1 MSQEYKIQLGID
13 FNDGELKNI
22 KKQLT
27 GLTNDTHRIRIDIDN
42 SRLLKQVAHA
52 KRELRGLNDLG
63 GSKGNSPTLKMDT
76 ESVENA
82 LNRVANSIDE
92 IRASLNTLDGK
103 SGMQSLVASVNQ
115 IASALGK
122 ATDESETL
130 IKTLSALG
138 KKDFSF
144 NIDLKLGGGSNSFSN
159 TAAYGDYVRRTAV
172 PELRKQ
178 AESMMKAIREQYK
191 DEFFSWQSDEYIL
204 DTLSRRKSYTPARSV
219 GIIQKEMLDGRN
231 LSKQMAAHSE
241 FISLLEEIGNFSG
254 VDMSSVS
261 SGFTRTKDEII
272 QNAFDIQ
279 SGVKTATEGVEES
292 AKKLK
297 NIFGTSIDADSL
309 SAQLTPIVE
318 KLEEIRIALNNLS
331 NADSLGGL
339 TVSFDKLSGTLE
351 TLLANA
357 KQVQDVLGAGG
368 INTDVSTGAQESANA
383 VVKAEE
389 RKQQAIK
396 ETRRLISDS
405 AQSAIDAVTSKSI
418 DTAFEVDKSDS
429 DAFRR
434 EMENLVSQWTNAKG
448 KLSDIKI
455 GTESFYDK
463 DANRYIEKITR
474 AQVTYNNE
482 LGETIKKNIALRK
495 IGEEQTGVKYDKK
508 TKKNVPVYEPI
519 YGFVETTGQYSKSL
533 GKTKTQTDAFIKQQ
547 KQAVASLTN
556 QINQMNRAAADQ
568 NAARPIK
575 LESHLTSL
583 ADKYNEITSAI
594 QRMESAS
601 SDTFV
606 DEQNNVKK
614 LISEFKSLVSE
625 YKNAENV
632 STKMKGTDF
641 ASGLKIATNDLEK
654 FKAEAKGFSVD
665 MSKLDIGSVV
675 DASSLNNFNDKLRI
689 ARSELAKVKSETAA
703 ANRNEKVGI
712 NVSGLQSKIADLQ
725 RISPEINEFETN
737 VKGAEVTVES
747 LLNDLGRV
755 KTQGDFSVVNSKFR
769 AFSDAAKAAGIAVS
783 ETASKTKN
791 ELAKQIKIDLKTGEF
806 KTQISSIEQDA
817 KKLSGAYREIDGS
830 ITRLNQALSNMKTA
844 AAQGDVDGLI
854 KSYKEY
860 EATLKAVENQIDQ
873 NRMAEKNATDLTKL
887 NQKKQSLSLEMK
899 NWLKDNSAAAQDF
912 GARIRELQM
921 QIDACDDSSL
931 GNLRREFQNI
941 KKEAQL
947 AGKTTKTV
955 GDRIKEQFA
964 QYSTYLGVAEM
975 FMWAEQGL
983 RDMFEQ
989 VKLIDSA
996 MTELKKVTN
1005 ETDATYNKF
1014 LTNAGSRAKEIGTT
1028 VDGLVNSTA
1037 DFARLGYEFADA
1049 QGLAEVA
1056 NIYAVV
1062 GDDIDSVE
1070 TATQSLISTL
1080 TAFKNEA
1087 GDLSDSDF
1095 ALSIVDK
1102 MNEVSNNF
1110 AISSGGLGDALQRSA
1125 SSMMAANN
1133 SLDETIALITAA
1145 NTVVQDPDSVGT
1157 AFKTISMRMKIHCPQ

>member
-1 MSQEYKIQLGID
+1 MSQEYKIQLGIN
-13 FNDGELKNI
+13 FNDSELKNV

-27 GLTNDTHRIRIDIDN
+27 NLTNDTHRIRIDIDN

-52 KRELRGLNDLG
+52 KKELRSLNDLG
-63 GSKGNSPTLKMDT
+63 SSKGNVPALNINTK
-76 ESVENA
+76 SVEGA
-82 LNRVANSIDE
+82 LNRVADSIDE
-92 IRASLNTLDGK
+92 IRMSLNTLDGK

-138 KKDFSF
+138 KKDFSV
-144 NIDLKLGGGSNSFSN
+144 NLGINMGGTNN
-159 TAAYGDYVRRTAV
+159 PIARNAAYGNKVRSETLPQLKQQAEALVKYVNDYYKTSYN
-172 PELRKQ
+172 ELEALQKLVHGTKLGTGDFYQNFLFGEDSVASRMSGGSLAGQMQAFKQFIDMFKQ
-178 AESMMKAIREQYK
+178 AASLKGLKLDPVTSQFSKSADELIK
-191 DEFFSWQSDEYIL
+191 DAQ
-204 DTLSRRKSYTPARSV
+204 
-219 GIIQKEMLDGRN
+219 
-231 LSKQMAAHSE
+231 
-241 FISLLEEIGNFSG
+241 
-254 VDMSSVS
+254 
-261 SGFTRTKDEII
+261 
-272 QNAFDIQ
+272 DIQ
-279 SGVKTATEGVEES
+279 SGANEAKEGFE
-292 AKKLK
+292 KLK
-297 NIFGTSIDADSL
+297 GIFSGSGVDADAL
-309 SAQLTPIVE
+309 TAQLTPIVE
-318 KLEEIRIALNNLS
+318 KLEEIRIAINNLS
-331 NADSLGGL
+331 NSDSLGGL
-339 TVSFDKLSGTLE
+339 TASFDKLSGTLE

-357 KQVQDVLGAGG
+357 RQVQDVLGAGE
-368 INTDVSTGAQESANA
+368 INTDVSTGAQETANT
-383 VVKAEE
+383 VVQAEE

-495 IGEEQTGVKYDKK
+495 IGEEQTGTKYDKK

-575 LESHLTSL
+575 LDSHLTSL
-583 ADKYNEITSAI
+583 ANKYNEITSAI

-632 STKMKGTDF
+632 STKMKGTDLQ
-641 ASGLKIATNDLEK
+641 SGVNIALNDLKK
-654 FKAEAKGFSVD
+654 FKADAKDYPQLASTIN
-665 MSKLDIGSVV
+665 KLQESLNKVGDT
-675 DASSLNNFNDKLRI
+675 SSLNKFNDQLRV
-689 ARSELAKVKSETAA
+689 ARSELAKIKSETVAS
-703 ANRNEKVGI
+703 NRSEKVGI
-712 NVSGLQSKIADLQ
+712 NVSGLQSKIADIQ
-725 RISPEINEFETN
+725 RISPEINEFKTN
-737 VKGAEVTVES
+737 IKGAETTVES
-747 LLNDLGRV
+747 LLNDLSRV
-755 KTQGDFSVVNSKFR
+755 KTQGDFSTVNSKFR
-769 AFSDAAKAAGIAVS
+769 AFTEAAKSAGIAVS
-783 ETASKTKN
+783 EVASKTKN
-791 ELAKQIKIDLKTGEF
+791 ELAKQIKIDLQTGEF
-806 KTQISSIEQDA
+806 KTQVNGIEQDA
-817 KKLSGAYREIDGS
+817 KKLSGTYKEIDGS
-830 ITRLNQALSNMKTA
+830 IAKLNQALSNMKTA

-899 NWLKDNSAAAQDF
+899 NWLKDNSAAAKDF
-912 GARIRELQM
+912 GARIRELQA

-964 QYSTYLGVAEM
+964 QYSTYLGVAEI

-989 VKLIDSA
+989 VKSIDSA

-1028 VDGLVNSTA
+1028 IDGLVNSTA

-1102 MNEVSNNF
+1102 MNEVANNF

-1145 NTVVQDPDSVGT
+1145 
-1157 AFKTISMRMKIHCPQ
+1157 M

>member
-1 MSQEYKIQLGID
+1 MAEDYKISLGVQLD
-13 FNDGELKNI
+13 
-22 KKQLT
+22 T
-27 GLTNDTHRIRIDIDN
+27 SGLRN
-42 SRLLKQVAHA
+42 
-52 KRELRGLNDLG
+52 
-63 GSKGNSPTLKMDT
+63 
-76 ESVENA
+76 
-82 LNRVANSIDE
+82 E
-92 IRASLNTLDGK
+92 INKLDGK
-103 SGMQSLVASVNQ
+103 EKIKLGVDVKVNDIKERISAYNKNANNAKLKLGVKLDTDDLKRQINQLNLGGTGKGTNKGVAIPVNTQSLETSLKEVKGIISSIQSAIGNVGDGSEMKPLLSSVNQ
-115 IASALGK
+115 IADALGK
-122 ATDESETL
+122 VGDETQNVISAL
-130 IKTLSALG
+130 NALG
-138 KKDFSF
+138 KKDFSV
-144 NIDLKLGGGSNSFSN
+144 NLGLNVGGGSNSFSN
-159 TAAYGDYVRRTAV
+159 TAVYGDYVRRKAV

-178 AESMMKAIREQYK
+178 AESMMNAIREQYK
-191 DEFFSWQSDEYIL
+191 DEFFSWQSDEYVL
-204 DTLSRRKSYTPARSV
+204 DTLARRKSYSPAKSV
-219 GIIQKEMLDGRN
+219 GLLQKEMIDGRN

-241 FISLLEEIGNFSG
+241 FINLVKDIGDLSG
-254 VDMSSVS
+254 VDMSGVAT
-261 SGFTRTKDEII
+261 GFSRTADEII

-279 SGVKTATEGVEES
+279 SGVKNAADNAEES

-297 NIFGTSIDADSL
+297 NIFGASIDADSL

-318 KLEEIRIALNNLS
+318 KLEEIRVAISNLS
-331 NADSLGGL
+331 NNDSLGGL
-339 TVSFDKLSGTLE
+339 TASFDKLSETLE
-351 TLLANA
+351 TLLNNA
-357 KQVQDVLGAGG
+357 KQVQDTLGSSGVNAD
-368 INTDVSTGAQESANA
+368 ISTDAQKAA
-383 VVKAEE
+383 DVVVQSEE

-405 AQSAIDAVTSKSI
+405 AQSAIDSVTSKSI
-418 DTAFEVDKSDS
+418 GTAFKVDESDS

-434 EMENLVSQWTNAKG
+434 EMENLVSQWTNSKG

-463 DANRYIEKITR
+463 DTNRYIEKITR

-533 GKTKTQTDAFIKQQ
+533 GKTKTQTDAFVKQQ
-547 KQAVASLTN
+547 KQAVANLTN
-556 QINQMNRAAADQ
+556 QINQMNRAATDQ

-575 LESHLTSL
+575 LDSHLTSL
-583 ADKYNEITSAI
+583 ADKYNDITSAI

-641 ASGLKIATNDLEK
+641 ASGLAIATNDLEK

-665 MSKLDIGSVV
+665 MSKLDISSVV
-675 DASSLNNFNDKLRI
+675 DASSLNNFNDQLRI

-703 ANRNEKVGI
+703 ANRSEKVGI

-725 RISPEINEFETN
+725 RISPEINEFKTN

-769 AFSDAAKAAGIAVS
+769 AFTDAAKAAGIAVS

-791 ELAKQIKIDLKTGEF
+791 ELAKQIKIDLQAGEF

-817 KKLSGAYREIDGS
+817 KKLSGTYREIDGG
-830 ITRLNQALSNMKTA
+830 ITKLNQAMANMKTA

-921 QIDACDDSSL
+921 QIDACDDASL

-1028 VDGLVNSTA
+1028 VDGLVSSTA

-1145 NTVVQDPDSVGT
+1145 
-1157 AFKTISMRMKIHCPQ
+1157 M

>member
-1 MSQEYKIQLGID
+1 MSQEYKIQLGIN
-13 FNDGELKNI
+13 FNDSELKNV

-27 GLTNDTHRIRIDIDN
+27 NLTNDTHRIRIDIDN

-52 KRELRGLNDLG
+52 KKELRSLNDLG
-63 GSKGNSPTLKMDT
+63 SSKGNVPALNINTK
-76 ESVENA
+76 SVEGA
-82 LNRVANSIDE
+82 LNRVADSIDE
-92 IRASLNTLDGK
+92 IRMSLNTLDGK

-122 ATDESETL
+122 ANDESETL

-138 KKDFSF
+138 KKDFSV
-144 NIDLKLGGGSNSFSN
+144 NLGINMGKSNPIKSN
-159 TAAYGDYVRRTAV
+159 QDFGRKVRNEIL
-172 PELRKQ
+172 PELQKQ
-178 AESMMKAIREQYK
+178 VKAFEDYFAKQLNGKFREG
-191 DEFFSWQSDEYIL
+191 SSPLSPILTGSSVWQKHNTNII
-204 DTLSRRKSYTPARSV
+204 SV
-219 GIIQKEMLDGRN
+219 QQR
-231 LSKQMAAHSE
+231 MADNSN
-241 FISLLEEIGNFSG
+241 LEEQIKAYRQYLQIIKEAAMLKGFSES
-254 VDMSSVS
+254 DINSVTS
-261 SGFTRTKDEII
+261 QFSQTADKLVKDAQDIKSGAKEA
-272 QNAFDIQ
+272 Q
-279 SGVKTATEGVEES
+279 EGVER
-292 AKKLK
+292 LK
-297 NIFGTSIDADSL
+297 GIFGASIDADAL
-309 SAQLTPIVE
+309 TAQLTPIVE
-318 KLEEIRIALNNLS
+318 KLEEIRVAISNLS
-331 NADSLGGL
+331 NNDSLGGL
-339 TVSFDKLSGTLE
+339 TASFDKLSGTLE

-357 KQVQDVLGAGG
+357 KQVQDVLGAGE
-368 INTDVSTGAQESANA
+368 INTDVSTGAQETANT
-383 VVKAEE
+383 VVQAEE

-418 DTAFEVDKSDS
+418 DTAFKVDKSDS

-556 QINQMNRAAADQ
+556 QINQMNRAATDQ

-614 LISEFKSLVSE
+614 LISEFKSLVFE

-632 STKMKGTDF
+632 STKMKGTDLQ
-641 ASGLKIATNDLEK
+641 SGVNIALNDLKK
-654 FKAEAKGFSVD
+654 FKADAKDYPQLISTIN
-665 MSKLDIGSVV
+665 KLQESLNEVGDT
-675 DASSLNNFNDKLRI
+675 SSLNKFNDQLRV
-689 ARSELAKVKSETAA
+689 ARSELAKIKSETVA
-703 ANRNEKVGI
+703 ANRSEKVGI
-712 NVSGLQSKIADLQ
+712 NVSGLQSKIADIQ
-725 RISPEINEFETN
+725 RISPEINEFKTN
-737 VKGAEVTVES
+737 IKGAEVTVES
-747 LLNDLGRV
+747 LLNDLSRV
-755 KTQGDFSVVNSKFR
+755 KTQGDFSTVNSKFR
-769 AFSDAAKAAGIAVS
+769 AFTEAAKSAGIAVS
-783 ETASKTKN
+783 EVASKTKN
-791 ELAKQIKIDLKTGEF
+791 ELAKQIKIDLQTGEF
-806 KTQISSIEQDA
+806 KTQVNGIEQDA
-817 KKLSGAYREIDGS
+817 KKLSGTYKEIDGS
-830 ITRLNQALSNMKTA
+830 IAKLNQALSNMKTA

-873 NRMAEKNATDLTKL
+873 NRMAEKESTDLTKL
-887 NQKKQSLSLEMK
+887 NQKKQSLALEMK
-899 NWLKDNSAAAQDF
+899 NWLKDNSAAAKDF

-964 QYSTYLGVAEM
+964 QYSTYLGVAEI

-989 VKLIDSA
+989 VKSIDSA

-1005 ETDATYNKF
+1005 ETDAAYSQF
-1014 LTNAGSRAKEIGTT
+1014 LSNAGSRAKEIGTT
-1028 VDGLVNSTA
+1028 IDGLVSSTA
-1037 DFARLGYEFADA
+1037 DFARLGYDFADA

-1080 TAFKNEA
+1080 TAFKDEA
-1087 GDLSDSDF
+1087 GDLSESDF

-1102 MNEVSNNF
+1102 MNEVANNF

-1145 NTVVQDPDSVGT
+1145 NTVVQDPDSVG
-1157 AFKTISMRMKIHCPQ
+1157 KRLCRL

>member
-1 MSQEYKIQLGID
+1 MNEYKIQLGID
-13 FNDGELKNI
+13 FNDGELKNV

-27 GLTNDTHRIRIDIDN
+27 GLTNNTHRIRIDIDN

-52 KRELRGLNDLG
+52 KRELRGLKDF
-63 GSKGNSPTLKMDT
+63 GNSKSGAPALKINT
-76 ESVENA
+76 ESVEGA
-82 LNRVANSIDE
+82 LNRIASSIDE
-92 IRASLNTLDGK
+92 IRMSLNTLDGK

-138 KKDFSF
+138 KKDFSV
-144 NIDLKLGGGSNSFSN
+144 NLDLKFGGGSNSFSN
-159 TAAYGDYVRRTAV
+159 TAAYGDYVRRKAV

-178 AESMMKAIREQYK
+178 AESMMNAIREQYK
-191 DEFFSWQSDEYIL
+191 DEFSSWQSDEYVL
-204 DTLSRRKSYTPARSV
+204 DTLARRKSYSPAKSV
-219 GIIQKEMLDGRN
+219 GLLQKEMIDGRN

-241 FISLLEEIGNFSG
+241 FINLVKDIGDLSG
-254 VDMSSVS
+254 VDMSGVAT
-261 SGFTRTKDEII
+261 GFSRTADEII

-279 SGVKTATEGVEES
+279 SGVKNAADNAEES

-297 NIFGTSIDADSL
+297 GIFGGSGIDADAL

-318 KLEEIRIALNNLS
+318 KLEEIRVALNNLS
-331 NADSLGGL
+331 NTDSLGGL
-339 TVSFDKLSGTLE
+339 TISFDKLSGTLE

-357 KQVQDVLGAGG
+357 KQVQDILGTGG
-368 INTDVSTGAQESANA
+368 TNIDSSKEVQKTADI
-383 VVKAEE
+383 VVQSEE

-396 ETRRLISDS
+396 ETRKLISDS
-405 AQSAIDAVTSKSI
+405 AQSAIDAVSSKSI
-418 DTAFEVDKSDS
+418 NTAFEVDKSDS

-434 EMENLVSQWTNAKG
+434 EMENLVSQWTNSKG

-455 GTESFYDK
+455 STETFYDK
-463 DANRYIEKITR
+463 DTNRYIENITR

-482 LGETIKKNIALRK
+482 LGETIKKTVALRK

-508 TKKNVPVYEPI
+508 TKRNVPVYEPI
-519 YGFVETTGQYSKSL
+519 YGFVEVAGQYSKSL
-533 GKTKTQTDAFIKQQ
+533 GKTKTQTDAFVKQQ
-547 KQAVASLTN
+547 KQAVANLTN
-556 QINQMNRAAADQ
+556 QINQMNRAATDQ

-575 LESHLTSL
+575 LESNLTSL
-583 ADKYNEITSAI
+583 ANKYNEITSAI

-625 YKNAENV
+625 YRNAENV
-632 STKMKGTDF
+632 STKMKGTDLQ
-641 ASGLKIATNDLEK
+641 SGVNIALNDLKK
-654 FKAEAKGFSVD
+654 FKADAKDYPQLVSTIN
-665 MSKLDIGSVV
+665 KLQESLNGVGDT
-675 DASSLNNFNDKLRI
+675 SSLNKFNDQLRV
-689 ARSELAKVKSETAA
+689 ARSELAKIKSETSA
-703 ANRNEKVGI
+703 ANRSEKVGI

-725 RISPEINEFETN
+725 RISPEINEFKTN

-769 AFSDAAKAAGIAVS
+769 AFTDAAKAAGIAVS

-791 ELAKQIKIDLKTGEF
+791 ELAKQIKIDLQAGEF

-817 KKLSGAYREIDGS
+817 RKLSGTYREIDGS
-830 ITRLNQALSNMKTA
+830 IAKLNQALTNMKTA
-844 AAQGDVDGLI
+844 AAQGDVDSLI

-921 QIDACDDSSL
+921 QIDACDDASL

-964 QYSTYLGVAEM
+964 QYSTYLGVAEI

-989 VKLIDSA
+989 VKSIDSA

-1005 ETDATYNKF
+1005 ETDAAYNRF

-1028 VDGLVNSTA
+1028 VDGLISSTA

-1133 SLDETIALITAA
+1133 SLDDTIALITAA
-1145 NTVVQDPDSVGT
+1145 NTVVQDPDSVG
-1157 AFKTISMRMKIHCPQ
+1157 KRLCRL